1 MRPDL
6 EALRNKIAMM
16 GSLIH
21 EDACESKDEHTSRCK
36 EADEVL
42 GLFDDLVANLPA
54 RGAEGPA
61 PGVEA
66 AEDILW
72 DLQAELNGLE
82 DGDEEASADAV
93 KAAAQ
98 KVLALRSPAP
108 APDLEIVTQEKGWN
122 GMPVRVLV
130 SNGTTQ
136 EWYYCQGHP
145 MAQVAPAAPAPL
157 VWTREKPS
165 AEGFYWVRHDLS
177 EASIVEISEIAG
189 VWYVFDTE
197 HSEQHLSKFNPEYQW
212 AGPIAAPEVTP

>member
-61 PGVEA
+61 PGV
-66 AEDILW
+66 
-72 DLQAELNGLE
+72 DLA
-82 DGDEEASADAV
+82 
-93 KAAAQ
+93 
-98 KVLALRSPAP
+98 
-108 APDLEIVTQEKGWN
+108 IVTQEKGWH

-130 SNGTTQ
+130 SNGAAQ
-136 EWYYCQGHP
+136 EWYYCHGHP

-157 VWTREKPS
+157 
-165 AEGFYWVRHDLS
+165 DLDFLTQVLGWMVVADS
-177 EASIVEISEIAG
+177 FICQAQPEWAKVGKKIA
-189 VWYVFDTE
+189 DR
-197 HSEQHLSKFNPEYQW
+197 LSKDIRTAKASQGSDTPKASPEGGSNPSNS
-212 AGPIAAPEVTP
+212 EVTP